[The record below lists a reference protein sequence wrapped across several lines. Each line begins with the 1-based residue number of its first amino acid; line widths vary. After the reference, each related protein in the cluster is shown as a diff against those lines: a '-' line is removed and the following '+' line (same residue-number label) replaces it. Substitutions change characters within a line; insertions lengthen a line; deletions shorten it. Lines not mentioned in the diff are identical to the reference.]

1 MKFEQQLALKTIPS
15 WAIHYLN
22 YKKLKAVLYADSEH
36 ASNRP
41 VANGTAAEEPAGK
54 YQLHRDGSKVHSH
67 ESSDDDANTS
77 YKAFRALFLG
87 EVDKVNKRYVEQ
99 ESESS
104 EKLMTL
110 KAQWKPDMPSES
122 VEAWKADFAKLL
134 RQLENLS
141 DFTQSNITACRK
153 ICKKADKVSGQ
164 PMTLSLWP
172 LVTGLRF
179 AKSESDEALLHDAR
193 AVWRKRAAVSIAP
206 AASSP
211 LESKMRRLTPAVPT
225 VSELDLASFPVGEIS
240 RVWVALAEDGMGL
253 PIRVPVIVAKGSVEG
268 PVVGITAA
276 LHGNE
281 LNGIPLIHRLFDEVL
296 PAKLHGTLVA
306 IPVANSPGFL
316 LSQRGYT
323 DGTDLNRVMPGKP
336 NGSSPQVYAYNL
348 MHRIIRHFD
357 YLLDMHTASRGRV
370 NSLYVRAN
378 LLDSRTARMARLQN
392 PQIIVHNTSP
402 DGSLRGAAMQRGI
415 PAITVEI
422 GDPSRFQ
429 KRFVKNALIG
439 VTNILSQLRM
449 IPDEANASEFEPVVC
464 TRSFWI
470 FAKSGGILTVH
481 PDVNTWVRSGD
492 LIATIHSV
500 FGDLEEEYFAPQDGI
515 IVGKHVDPVCQSG
528 NRILH
533 LGVVEN
539 ELPAV
544 VDDGHM

>member
-1 MKFEQQLALKTIPS
+1 
-15 WAIHYLN
+15 
-22 YKKLKAVLYADSEH
+22 VLYTDFER
-36 ASNRP
+36 ASNEP
-41 VANGTAAEEPAGK
+41 VTNGTTAEKPVTNGATAEEPVEESEVNGDA
-54 YQLHRDGSKVHSH
+54 HRDGDIS
-67 ESSDDDANTS
+67 AS
-77 YKAFRALFLG
+77 YNAFRALFLA
-87 EVDKVNKRYVEQ
+87 EADKVNKRYVEQ
-99 ESESS
+99 ETEASD
-104 EKLMTL
+104 KLLAL
-110 KAQWKPDMPSES
+110 KTQWKSDMPGEA
-122 VEAWKADFAKLL
+122 VEAWKADFIKLL

-153 ICKKADKVSGQ
+153 ILKKADKVAGKS
-164 PMTLSLWP
+164 MTLSLWP
-172 LVTGLRF
+172 LVTNLRF

-193 AVWRKRAAVSIAP
+193 AVWRKRAAVSNVL
-206 AASSP
+206 AASPSP
-211 LESKMRRLTPAVPT
+211 LESKMRRLTPAVST
-225 VSELDLASFPVGEIS
+225 VSELDLASFPAGEIS

-253 PIRVPVIVAKGSVEG
+253 PIRVPVIIAKGSVEG

-306 IPVANSPGFL
+306 VPVANSPGFL

-429 KRFVKNALIG
+429 KRFVRNALIG

-500 FGDLEEEYFAPQDGI
+500 FGELEEEYFAPQDGI

>member
-15 WAIHYLN
+15 WAIYYLN
-22 YKKLKAVLYADSEH
+22 YKKLKAVLYTDFER
-36 ASNRP
+36 ASNESGT
-41 VANGTAAEEPAGK
+41 NGTTAEEPAGK
-54 YQLHRDGSKVHSH
+54 YQLFLKESKVNSH
-67 ESSDDDANTS
+67 AHGDDVTAGYT
-77 YKAFRALFLG
+77 AFRALFLA

-104 EKLMTL
+104 EKLKSL
-110 KAQWKPDMPSES
+110 KTQWKSDMPSET
-122 VEAWKADFAKLL
+122 VEAWKADFIKLL
-134 RQLENLS
+134 RKLENLS

-153 ICKKADKVSGQ
+153 ILKKADKVAGQ
-164 PMTLSLWP
+164 PMTLRLWP
-172 LVTGLRF
+172 LVTNLRF

-193 AVWRKRAAVSIAP
+193 AVWRKRAAVSIVP
-206 AASSP
+206 ATTS
-211 LESKMRRLTPAVPT
+211 LLEESKMRRLTPAVPT
-225 VSELDLASFPVGEIS
+225 VSELDLASFPAGEIS

-253 PIRVPVIVAKGSVEG
+253 PIRVPVIIAKGSVEG

-306 IPVANSPGFL
+306 VPVANSPGFL

-429 KRFVKNALIG
+429 KRFVRNALIG

>member
-1 MKFEQQLALKTIPS
+1 MKFEQQLALKSIPS
-15 WAIHYLN
+15 WATYYLN
-22 YKKLKAVLYADSEH
+22 YKKLKATLYSSAEAAQNEGSAPE
-36 ASNRP
+36 
-41 VANGTAAEEPAGK
+41 ANGTA
-54 YQLHRDGSKVHSH
+54 GSGHGPGHS
-67 ESSDDDANTS
+67 E
-77 YKAFRALFLG
+77 KFEGFRMLFLS
-87 EVDKVNKRYVEQ
+87 EVEKVNKRYDEQ
-99 ESESS
+99 ESSARQ
-104 EKLMTL
+104 KLKDL
-110 KAQWKPDMPSES
+110 KARWKADMPDADAD
-122 VEAWKADFAKLL
+122 AWKADFAKLL

-141 DFTQSNITACRK
+141 DFTQTNITACRK
-153 ICKKADKVSGQ
+153 ILKKADKVANLA
-164 PMTLSLWP
+164 MTRSLWP
-172 LVTGLRF
+172 IVTTYRF
-179 AKSESDEALLHDAR
+179 AKSESDEALLHEAR
-193 AVWRKRAAVSIAP
+193 SVWRKRAATP
-206 AASSP
+206 LAASPKS
-211 LESKMRRLTPAVPT
+211 EQGAGIRRLTPSVAT
-225 VSELDLASFPVGEIS
+225 VSELDLSAFPVGQVS
-240 RVWVALAEDGMGL
+240 RVWVALAEDGLGL
-253 PIRVPVIVAKGSVEG
+253 PIRVPVIIAKGSTEG

-281 LNGIPLIHRLFDEVL
+281 LNGIPLIHRLFNEL
-296 PAKLHGTLVA
+296 SPESLHGTLVA
-306 IPVANSPGFL
+306 VPVANSPGFL
-316 LSQRGYT
+316 MSQRGYT

-348 MHRIIRHFD
+348 IHRIIRNFE
-357 YLLDMHTASRGRV
+357 YLLDLHTASRGRV

-378 LLDSRTARMARLQN
+378 LLDPRTARMARLQN

-449 IPDEANASEFEPVVC
+449 IPDEANTPEYDPVVC

-470 FAKSGGILTVH
+470 FAKSGGILTVI
-481 PDVNTWVRSGD
+481 PDVNTWVRAGD

-500 FGDLEEEYFAPQDGI
+500 FGDLEEEYFAPQDGV